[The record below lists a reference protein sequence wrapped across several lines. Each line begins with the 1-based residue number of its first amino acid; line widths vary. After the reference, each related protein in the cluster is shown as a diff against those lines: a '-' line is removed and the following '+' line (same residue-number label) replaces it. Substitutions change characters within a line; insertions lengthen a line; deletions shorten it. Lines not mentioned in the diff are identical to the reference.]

1 MENAISTINQRKGVA
16 ISVVAGLALF
26 AAYSEYNAASD
37 VTKRANEDLE
47 MAKQPNTSLCD
58 KIQLAQELNKYSNKK
73 AIVQWRRGILVACCT
88 LTVSALIKGS
98 ADTKKTLLIGLIISW
113 VCTVS
118 IQGFMDYHLREVA
131 STVVDQILGLT
142 RNSIDNKTCTSFP
155 YKPNDLHGRSFK
167 SFDFYVD
174 E

>member
-1 MENAISTINQRKGVA
+1 MDAAISQLHRKKGL
-16 ISVVAGLALF
+16 VVSIVFCLALF

-47 MAKQPNTSLCD
+47 LAKKPSTTLCD
-58 KIQLAQELNKYSNKK
+58 KIQLAQELNKYSGKK

-88 LTVSALIKGS
+88 LTLTAMVKGT
-98 ADTKKTLLIGLIISW
+98 ADTKKALLVGLIISW

-131 STVVDQILGLT
+131 TTVVDQILGMT
-142 RNSIDNKTCTSFP
+142 RNSIDNQTCSSLP
-155 YKPNDLHGRSFK
+155 YKTNDLHGRSFQ
-167 SFDFYVD
+167 
-174 E
+174 